1 MKRLNI
7 NNINFSNRNIII
19 IILLV
24 LIALFG
30 SLAFKL
36 YKSSES
42 VFAPVPKYHFYMVA
56 PNSVDPF
63 WKEVYKGA
71 MDAAK
76 NYNVALEFNAPRFN
90 DSQEEMKYLEI
101 AVTSRVDGIVT
112 HVSYDRD
119 FAALIDRADNG
130 GIPVVT
136 IENDAPKSRRKAF
149 VGSNSFM
156 LGEEAG
162 KIMIKATGG
171 KAGIAVIM
179 ANELQKDAANQNL
192 KLNGFLNAIKA
203 YPDMQVTDIYNSK
216 FGILS
221 AEEITQS
228 ILNSG
233 KKIYAIY
240 CMDSVDTIGTSQ
252 VVVDLNRVGDV
263 KIVGYGDTPDILRY
277 IDKGIIYGTVMS
289 DPYKMG
295 YESIKALIEI
305 MEKDTTSTFIDTGV
319 KIITK
324 ENLETYRKSME
335 KLQQ

>member
-1 MKRLNI
+1 LKHLKNGNLI
-7 NNINFSNRNIII
+7 NRNIIMV
-19 IILLV
+19 ILLI
-24 LIALFG
+24 LITFFG
-30 SLAFKL
+30 VTSFKL
-36 YKSSES
+36 YKSGES

-71 MDAAK
+71 ADAAK
-76 NYNVALEFNAPRFN
+76 SYNVALEFNAPRFN

-101 AVTSRVDGIVT
+101 AITSKVDGIVT

-119 FAALIDRADNG
+119 FDALIDQADSES
-130 GIPVVT
+130 IPVVT
-136 IENDAPKSRRKAF
+136 IENDASKSRRKSF

-162 KIMIKATGG
+162 KIMVKATGG

-179 ANELQKDAANQNL
+179 ANELEKDAANQNL
-192 KLNGFLNAIKA
+192 KLNGFLNAIKT
-203 YPDMQVTDIYNSK
+203 YPDMRVTDIYNSK

-228 ILNSG
+228 ILNSD
-233 KKIYAIY
+233 KKIDAIY
-240 CMDSVDTIGTSQ
+240 CMDSVDTIGTSR

-263 KIVGYGDTPDILRY
+263 KIVGYGDTADIMRY

-295 YESIKALIEI
+295 YEGIKALMEI

-324 ENLETYRKSME
+324 ENLETYRKNME